1 MPILK
6 RLSLLAWLC
15 AASFISLGQA
25 AEKSSDNKK
34 NDAAFWNSV
43 YAENHVLDVQIS
55 ITRDAW
61 DAMQP
66 QRRERRPGEEGP
78 RVDFGNQF
86 PYAKAK
92 VVIDGLSLPDTGM
105 RFKGNSSYRFASRGL
120 KRPFKIDTNRF
131 VKGQKLHGRTKLN
144 FSNAFID
151 SAFMKEKLGYELYR
165 AAGMPT
171 PGVGWAAVTLT
182 IEGLAEKKPLGIYVI
197 IEQVDDRYIGQNL
210 GKASKGSL
218 LMKPESMDDW
228 RYLGVE
234 PKAYER
240 YNIKVGEKNAD
251 QIRQF
256 AELLKLVEQGSDDEF
271 AREIGKRMDLK
282 QFAGY
287 LAATSILVNID
298 SYIGMPHNYY
308 LVMDKADGRLRMLP
322 WDLNETFGTFTM
334 GRDPET
340 LVNWGIDRPWI
351 SRRRIVER
359 LFATEQ
365 FPKLY
370 RNAVTKLMKNDFTE
384 KKYFARI
391 AEFEKAIAPHV
402 KKDTDGPGSE
412 GLRIG
417 INGDSEGINRAVN
430 RRVLAIKPFI
440 TRRIESV
447 NSQLAGKSEGES
459 IAGREKRRRPPNPP
473 SGQPRVTQ
481 LLPAMDVLDRDKN
494 GEISAREIEEAAARL
509 KSLDRNNDGKLDEV
523 ELRPRPER
531 RPR

>member
-1 MPILK
+1 MSILK

-34 NDAAFWNSV
+34 ADAAFWNSV

-55 ITRDAW
+55 ITREAW
-61 DAMQP
+61 EAMQP
-66 QRRERRPGEEGP
+66 KRPERRQEGGP
-78 RVDFGNQF
+78 RVDFGNEF
-86 PYAKAK
+86 PYAKTDI
-92 VVIDGLSLPDTGM
+92 VIDGQSFNTAGM

-131 VKGQKLHGRTKLN
+131 AKGQKLHGRTKLN
-144 FSNAFID
+144 FSNAFLD
-151 SAFMKEKLGYELYR
+151 SAFMKEKLGYELYH

-171 PGVGWAAVTLT
+171 PGVGWADVTLT
-182 IEGLAEKKPLGIYVI
+182 IEGLAKKKPLGIYVI

-228 RYLGVE
+228 RYLGEE

-251 QIRQF
+251 QIRRF

-271 AREIGKRMDLK
+271 TREIGKRVNLE

-308 LVMDKADGRLRMLP
+308 LLMDKADGKLRMLP

-334 GRDPET
+334 GRSPEM
-340 LVNWGIDRPWI
+340 LVKWDIDRPWI

-391 AEFEKAIAPHV
+391 DEFEKAIAPHV

-417 INGDSEGINRAVN
+417 INGDSDGINRAVN

-447 NSQLAGKSEGES
+447 NSQLAGKSEGEP
-459 IAGREKRRRPPNPP
+459 IAGRDKGRRPPNPP
-473 SGQPRVTQ
+473 DGPPRVTQ

-494 GEISAREIEEAAARL
+494 GEISAREIEQAVARL
-509 KSLDRNNDGKLDEV
+509 KSLDRNSDGKLDEV
-523 ELRPRPER
+523 ELRPSPER

>member
-15 AASFISLGQA
+15 AASFTSLGLA

-34 NDAAFWNSV
+34 ADAAFWNSV

-55 ITRDAW
+55 LSRVAW
-61 DAMQP
+61 EAMQP
-66 QRRERRPGEEGP
+66 KRRERRPGEDGP

-86 PYAKAK
+86 PYAKTK

-131 VKGQKLHGRTKLN
+131 AKGQKLHGRTKLN
-144 FSNAFID
+144 FSNAFLD
-151 SAFMKEKLGYELYR
+151 SAFMKEKLGYELYH

-171 PGVGWAAVTLT
+171 PGVGWADVTLT
-182 IEGLAEKKPLGIYVI
+182 IEGLAKKKPLGIYVI

-228 RYLGVE
+228 RYLGEE

-240 YNIKVGEKNAD
+240 YNIKVGEKNVD
-251 QIRQF
+251 QIRRF
-256 AELLKLVEQGSDDEF
+256 AKLLKLVEQGSDDEF
-271 AREIGKRMDLK
+271 AREIGKRMNLE

-308 LVMDKADGRLRMLP
+308 LLMDKADGRLRMLP

-334 GRDPET
+334 GRSPEM
-340 LVNWGIDRPWI
+340 LAKWDIDRPWI
-351 SRRRIVER
+351 SKRRLSER
-359 LFATEQ
+359 LFETES
-365 FPKLY
+365 FRKRY
-370 RNAVTKLMKNDFTE
+370 RTAVAKLMKEHFTE
-384 KKYFARI
+384 EKLFERI
-391 AEFEKAIAPHV
+391 DTFEKAITPHI
-402 KKDTDGPGSE
+402 KKDKIGKGFS
-412 GLRIG
+412 GMQMG
-417 INGDSEGINRAVN
+417 INGDSNGVNKAVD
-430 RRVLAIKPFI
+430 RRVFAIKPFI
-440 TRRIESV
+440 LQRITSV
-447 NSQLAGKSEGES
+447 NDQLTGKTEGEK
-459 IAGREKRRRPPNPP
+459 IQGRRK
-473 SGQPRVTQ
+473 
-481 LLPAMDVLDRDKN
+481 
-494 GEISAREIEEAAARL
+494 
-509 KSLDRNNDGKLDEV
+509 
-523 ELRPRPER
+523 RPR
-531 RPR
+531 

>member
-15 AASFISLGQA
+15 AASFTSLGLA

-34 NDAAFWNSV
+34 ADAAFWNSV

-55 ITRDAW
+55 ITREAW

-66 QRRERRPGEEGP
+66 QRRERRPGEDGP

-86 PYAKAK
+86 PYAKTK

-131 VKGQKLHGRTKLN
+131 AKGQKLYGRTKLN
-144 FSNAFID
+144 FSNAFLD
-151 SAFMKEKLGYELYR
+151 SAFMKEKLGYELYH

-171 PGVGWAAVTLT
+171 PGVGWADVTLT

-197 IEQVDDRYIGQNL
+197 IEQMDDRYIGQNL

-228 RYLGVE
+228 RYLGEE

-240 YNIKVGEKNAD
+240 YNIKLGEKNTD
-251 QIRQF
+251 QIRRF
-256 AELLKLVEQGSDDEF
+256 AKLLKLVEQGSDDEF
-271 AREIGKRMDLK
+271 AREIGKRMNLE

-308 LVMDKADGRLRMLP
+308 LLMDKADGKLRMLP

-334 GRDPET
+334 GRSPEM
-340 LVNWGIDRPWI
+340 LAKWDIDRPWI
-351 SRRRIVER
+351 SKRRLSER
-359 LFATEQ
+359 LFETES
-365 FPKLY
+365 FRKRY
-370 RNAVTKLMKNDFTE
+370 RTAVAKLMKEHFTE
-384 KKYFARI
+384 EKLFERI
-391 AEFEKAIAPHV
+391 DTFEKAITPHI
-402 KKDTDGPGSE
+402 KKDEIGKGFS
-412 GLRIG
+412 GMQMG
-417 INGDSEGINRAVN
+417 INGDSNGVNMAVD
-430 RRVLAIKPFI
+430 RRVFAIKPFI
-440 TRRIESV
+440 LQRITSV
-447 NSQLAGKSEGES
+447 NDQLTGKTEGEK
-459 IAGREKRRRPPNPP
+459 IQGRRK
-473 SGQPRVTQ
+473 
-481 LLPAMDVLDRDKN
+481 
-494 GEISAREIEEAAARL
+494 
-509 KSLDRNNDGKLDEV
+509 
-523 ELRPRPER
+523 RPR
-531 RPR
+531 

>member
-1 MPILK
+1 MPILN

-34 NDAAFWNSV
+34 ADAAFWNSV

-55 ITRDAW
+55 ITREAW
-61 DAMQP
+61 DSMQP
-66 QRRERRPGEEGP
+66 QRRERRPGEDGP

-86 PYAKAK
+86 PYAKTK

-131 VKGQKLHGRTKLN
+131 VNGQKLHGRTKLN
-144 FSNAFID
+144 FSNAFLD

-165 AAGMPT
+165 AAGLPT
-171 PGVGWAAVTLT
+171 PGVGWASVTLT
-182 IEGLAEKKPLGIYVI
+182 VEGLAKKKPLGIYVI
-197 IEQVDDRYIGQNL
+197 IEQVDDRYIGQKL

-218 LMKPESMDDW
+218 LMKPESVDDW
-228 RYLGVE
+228 RYLGEE

-240 YNIKVGEKNAD
+240 YNIKLGEKNTD

-271 AREIGKRMDLK
+271 AREIGKRMNLE

-308 LVMDKADGRLRMLP
+308 LLMDKADGKLRMLP

-334 GRDPET
+334 GRSPEM
-340 LVNWGIDRPWI
+340 LVKWDIDRPWI
-351 SRRRIVER
+351 SKRRLSER
-359 LFATEQ
+359 LFETES
-365 FPKLY
+365 FLKRY
-370 RNAVTKLMKNDFTE
+370 RTAVAKLMKENFTKE
-384 KKYFARI
+384 KLFERI
-391 AEFEKAIAPHV
+391 DTFEKAITHHI
-402 KKDTDGPGSE
+402 KKDENGK
-412 GLRIG
+412 GLSGMQMG
-417 INGDSEGINRAVN
+417 INGDSNGVNKAVD
-430 RRVLAIKPFI
+430 RRVFAIKPFI
-440 TRRIESV
+440 LQRIISV
-447 NSQLAGKSEGES
+447 NNQLTGKTEGEK
-459 IAGREKRRRPPNPP
+459 IQGRK
-473 SGQPRVTQ
+473 
-481 LLPAMDVLDRDKN
+481 K
-494 GEISAREIEEAAARL
+494 
-509 KSLDRNNDGKLDEV
+509 
-523 ELRPRPER
+523 RPR
-531 RPR
+531 

>member
-1 MPILK
+1 MI
-6 RLSLLAWLC
+6 AWLGI
-15 AASFISLGQA
+15 ALFASLGQA
-25 AEKSSDNKK
+25 AEKEA
-34 NDAAFWNSV
+34 DAAFWNSV

-55 ITRDAW
+55 ITREAW

-66 QRRERRPGEEGP
+66 QRRERRPGEDGP

-151 SAFMKEKLGYELYR
+151 SAFMKEKLGYELYP
-165 AAGMPT
+165 AGLAT
-171 PGVGWAAVTLT
+171 PGVGWANVTLT
-182 IEGLAEKKPLGIYVI
+182 IEGLADKKPLGIYVI
-197 IEQVDDRYIGQNL
+197 IEQVDDRFIGQNL

-228 RYLGVE
+228 RYLGEE

-240 YNIKVGEKNAD
+240 YNIKVGEKNVD
-251 QIRQF
+251 QIRRF

-271 AREIGKRMDLK
+271 TREIGKRMNLE

-308 LVMDKADGRLRMLP
+308 LLMDKADGKLRMLP

-334 GRDPET
+334 GRSPEM
-340 LVNWGIDRPWI
+340 LVKWDIDRPWI
-351 SRRRIVER
+351 SRRRTVER

-370 RNAVTKLMKNDFTE
+370 RNAVTKLMKNNFTE

-391 AEFEKAIAPHV
+391 EEFEKAIAPHV

-417 INGDSEGINRAVN
+417 INGDSDGINRAVN

-447 NSQLAGKSEGES
+447 NSQLTGKSEGEP
-459 IAGREKRRRPPNPP
+459 IAGRDKRRRPPNPP
-473 SGQPRVTQ
+473 DGPPRVTQ

-494 GEISAREIEEAAARL
+494 GEISAREIEEAVARL
-509 KSLDRNNDGKLDEV
+509 RSLDRNNDGKLDEV

>member
-1 MPILK
+1 MPILN

-15 AASFISLGQA
+15 AASFTSLGLA

-34 NDAAFWNSV
+34 ADAAFWNSV

-55 ITRDAW
+55 ITREAW

-66 QRRERRPGEEGP
+66 QRRERRPGEDAP

-86 PYAKAK
+86 PYAKTK

-131 VKGQKLHGRTKLN
+131 AKGQKLHGRTKLN
-144 FSNAFID
+144 FSNAFLD
-151 SAFMKEKLGYELYR
+151 SAFMKEKLGYELYH

-171 PGVGWAAVTLT
+171 PGVGWADVTLT
-182 IEGLAEKKPLGIYVI
+182 IEGLAKKKPLGIYVI

-228 RYLGVE
+228 RYLGEE

-240 YNIKVGEKNAD
+240 YNIKLGEKNVD
-251 QIRQF
+251 QIRRF
-256 AELLKLVEQGSDDEF
+256 AKLLKLVEQGSDDEF
-271 AREIGKRMDLK
+271 AREIGKRMNLE

-308 LVMDKADGRLRMLP
+308 LLMDKADGRLRMLP

-334 GRDPET
+334 GRSPEM
-340 LVNWGIDRPWI
+340 LAKWDIDRPWI
-351 SRRRIVER
+351 SKRRLSER
-359 LFATEQ
+359 LFETES
-365 FPKLY
+365 FRKRY
-370 RNAVTKLMKNDFTE
+370 RTAVAKLMKEHFTE
-384 KKYFARI
+384 EKLFERI
-391 AEFEKAIAPHV
+391 DTFEKAITPHI
-402 KKDTDGPGSE
+402 KKDKIGKGFS
-412 GLRIG
+412 GMQMG
-417 INGDSEGINRAVN
+417 INGDSNGVNKAVD
-430 RRVLAIKPFI
+430 RRVFAIKPFI
-440 TRRIESV
+440 LQRITSV
-447 NSQLAGKSEGES
+447 NDQLTGKTEGEK
-459 IAGREKRRRPPNPP
+459 IQGRRK
-473 SGQPRVTQ
+473 
-481 LLPAMDVLDRDKN
+481 
-494 GEISAREIEEAAARL
+494 
-509 KSLDRNNDGKLDEV
+509 
-523 ELRPRPER
+523 RPR
-531 RPR
+531 

>member
-6 RLSLLAWLC
+6 RLSLLTWLC

-34 NDAAFWNSV
+34 ADAAFWNSV

-55 ITRDAW
+55 ITREAW

-66 QRRERRPGEEGP
+66 QRRERRPGEDGP

-86 PYAKAK
+86 PYAKTK

-131 VKGQKLHGRTKLN
+131 VNGQKLHGRSKLN
-144 FSNAFID
+144 FSNAFLD
-151 SAFMKEKLGYELYR
+151 SAFMKEKLGYELYH
-165 AAGMPT
+165 AAGLPT
-171 PGVGWAAVTLT
+171 PGVGWADITLT
-182 IEGLAEKKPLGIYVI
+182 IEGLAKKKPLGIYVI

-228 RYLGVE
+228 RYLGEE

-240 YNIKVGEKNAD
+240 YNIKLGEKNVD
-251 QIRQF
+251 QIRRF

-271 AREIGKRMDLK
+271 AREIGKRMNLE

-308 LVMDKADGRLRMLP
+308 LLMDKADGKLRMLP

-334 GRDPET
+334 GRSPEM
-340 LVNWGIDRPWI
+340 LVKWDIDRPWI
-351 SRRRIVER
+351 SKRRLSER
-359 LFATEQ
+359 LFETES
-365 FPKLY
+365 FRKRY
-370 RNAVTKLMKNDFTE
+370 RTAVAKLMKEHFTE
-384 KKYFARI
+384 EKLFERI
-391 AEFEKAIAPHV
+391 DTFEKAITPHI
-402 KKDTDGPGSE
+402 KKDEIGKGFS
-412 GLRIG
+412 GMKMG
-417 INGDSEGINRAVN
+417 INGDSNGVNKAVD
-430 RRVLAIKPFI
+430 RRVFAIKPFI
-440 TRRIESV
+440 LQRITSV
-447 NSQLAGKSEGES
+447 NDQLTGKTEGEK
-459 IAGREKRRRPPNPP
+459 IQGRRK
-473 SGQPRVTQ
+473 
-481 LLPAMDVLDRDKN
+481 
-494 GEISAREIEEAAARL
+494 
-509 KSLDRNNDGKLDEV
+509 
-523 ELRPRPER
+523 RPR
-531 RPR
+531 

>member
-1 MPILK
+1 MPILN

-34 NDAAFWNSV
+34 ADAAFWNSV

-55 ITRDAW
+55 LSREAW
-61 DAMQP
+61 EAMQP
-66 QRRERRPGEEGP
+66 KRPERRREGGP
-78 RVDFGNQF
+78 RVHFGNEF
-86 PYAKAK
+86 SYTKADI
-92 VVIDGLSLPDTGM
+92 VIDGQSFGAAGM

-144 FSNAFID
+144 FS
-151 SAFMKEKLGYELYR
+151 K
-165 AAGMPT
+165 
-171 PGVGWAAVTLT
+171 
-182 IEGLAEKKPLGIYVI
+182 KKPLGIYMI

-228 RYLGVE
+228 RYLGEE

-240 YNIKVGEKNAD
+240 YNIKLGEKNVD
-251 QIRQF
+251 QIRRF
-256 AELLKLVEQGSDDEF
+256 AELLKLIEQGSDDEF
-271 AREIGKRMDLK
+271 AREIGKRMDLG

-308 LVMDKADGRLRMLP
+308 LLMDKADGKLRLLP
-322 WDLNETFGTFTM
+322 WDLNETFGTFTL
-334 GRDPET
+334 GRDPGT

-351 SRRRIVER
+351 ANRRVVER
-359 LFATEQ
+359 LFATES

-370 RNAVTKLMKNDFTE
+370 RAALAKLMRNDFTE
-384 KKYFARI
+384 AKLFARI
-391 AEFEKAIAPHV
+391 ATFEQAIAPHMNG
-402 KKDTDGPGSE
+402 DDAE
-412 GLRIG
+412 GLRMG
-417 INGDSEGINRAVN
+417 INGDKRGFNRAVE

-440 TRRIESV
+440 TRRIKSV
-447 NSQLAGKSEGES
+447 NAQLAGKSDGAKIEG
-459 IAGREKRRRPPNPP
+459 RRSR
-473 SGQPRVTQ
+473 
-481 LLPAMDVLDRDKN
+481 
-494 GEISAREIEEAAARL
+494 
-509 KSLDRNNDGKLDEV
+509 
-523 ELRPRPER
+523 
-531 RPR
+531 

>member
-15 AASFISLGQA
+15 AASFTSLGLA

-34 NDAAFWNSV
+34 ADAAFWNSV

-55 ITRDAW
+55 ITREAW
-61 DAMQP
+61 DAIQP
-66 QRRERRPGEEGP
+66 QRRERRPGEDGP

-86 PYAKAK
+86 PYAKTK

-131 VKGQKLHGRTKLN
+131 AKGQKLHGRTKLN
-144 FSNAFID
+144 FSNAFLD
-151 SAFMKEKLGYELYR
+151 SAFMKEKLGYELYH

-171 PGVGWAAVTLT
+171 PGVGWADVTLT
-182 IEGLAEKKPLGIYVI
+182 IEGLAKKKPLGIYVI

-228 RYLGVE
+228 RYLGEE

-240 YNIKVGEKNAD
+240 YNIKLGEKNVD
-251 QIRQF
+251 QIRRF
-256 AELLKLVEQGSDDEF
+256 AKLLKLVEQGSDDEF
-271 AREIGKRMDLK
+271 AREIGKRMNLE

-308 LVMDKADGRLRMLP
+308 LLMDKADGRLRMLP

-334 GRDPET
+334 GRSPEM
-340 LVNWGIDRPWI
+340 LAKWDIDRPWI
-351 SRRRIVER
+351 SKRRLSER
-359 LFATEQ
+359 LFETES
-365 FPKLY
+365 FRKRY
-370 RNAVTKLMKNDFTE
+370 RTAVAKLMKEDFTE
-384 KKYFARI
+384 EKLFERI
-391 AEFEKAIAPHV
+391 DTFEKAITPHI
-402 KKDTDGPGSE
+402 KKDKIGKGFS
-412 GLRIG
+412 GMQMG
-417 INGDSEGINRAVN
+417 INGDSNGVNKAVD
-430 RRVLAIKPFI
+430 RRVFAIKPFI
-440 TRRIESV
+440 LQRITSV
-447 NSQLAGKSEGES
+447 NDQLTGKTEGEK
-459 IAGREKRRRPPNPP
+459 IQGRRK
-473 SGQPRVTQ
+473 
-481 LLPAMDVLDRDKN
+481 
-494 GEISAREIEEAAARL
+494 
-509 KSLDRNNDGKLDEV
+509 
-523 ELRPRPER
+523 RPR
-531 RPR
+531 

>member
-15 AASFISLGQA
+15 AASFTSLGLA

-34 NDAAFWNSV
+34 ADAAFWNSV

-55 ITRDAW
+55 ITREAW

-66 QRRERRPGEEGP
+66 QRRERRPGEDGP

-86 PYAKAK
+86 PYAKTK

-131 VKGQKLHGRTKLN
+131 TKGQKLHGRTKLN
-144 FSNAFID
+144 FSNAFLD
-151 SAFMKEKLGYELYR
+151 SAFMKEKLGYELYH
-165 AAGMPT
+165 AAGLPT
-171 PGVGWAAVTLT
+171 PGVGWADVTLT
-182 IEGLAEKKPLGIYVI
+182 IEGLAKKKPLGIYVI

-228 RYLGVE
+228 RYLGEE

-240 YNIKVGEKNAD
+240 YNIKVGQKNAD

-256 AELLKLVEQGSDDEF
+256 AKLLKLVEQGSDDEF
-271 AREIGKRMDLK
+271 AREIGKRMNLE

-308 LVMDKADGRLRMLP
+308 LLMDKADGRLRMLP

-334 GRDPET
+334 GRSPEM
-340 LVNWGIDRPWI
+340 LAKWDIDRPWI
-351 SRRRIVER
+351 SKRRLSER
-359 LFATEQ
+359 LFETES
-365 FPKLY
+365 FRKRY
-370 RNAVTKLMKNDFTE
+370 RTAVAKLMKEHFTE
-384 KKYFARI
+384 EKLFERI
-391 AEFEKAIAPHV
+391 DTFEKAITPHI
-402 KKDTDGPGSE
+402 KKDEIGKGFS
-412 GLRIG
+412 GMQMG
-417 INGDSEGINRAVN
+417 INGDSNGVNKAVD
-430 RRVLAIKPFI
+430 RRVFAIKPFI
-440 TRRIESV
+440 LQRITSV
-447 NSQLAGKSEGES
+447 NDQLTGKTEGEK
-459 IAGREKRRRPPNPP
+459 IQGRRK
-473 SGQPRVTQ
+473 
-481 LLPAMDVLDRDKN
+481 
-494 GEISAREIEEAAARL
+494 
-509 KSLDRNNDGKLDEV
+509 
-523 ELRPRPER
+523 RPR
-531 RPR
+531 

>member
-1 MPILK
+1 MPILN

-34 NDAAFWNSV
+34 ADAAFWNSV

-55 ITRDAW
+55 ITREAW
-61 DAMQP
+61 EAMQP
-66 QRRERRPGEEGP
+66 KRPERRQEGGP
-78 RVDFGNQF
+78 RVDFGNEF
-86 PYAKAK
+86 SYAKADI
-92 VVIDGLSLPDTGM
+92 VIDGQSFNTAGM

-131 VKGQKLHGRTKLN
+131 AKGQKLHGRTKLN
-144 FSNAFID
+144 FSNAFLD
-151 SAFMKEKLGYELYR
+151 SAFMKEKLGYELYH

-171 PGVGWAAVTLT
+171 PGVGWADVTLT
-182 IEGLAEKKPLGIYVI
+182 IEGLAKKKPLGIYMI

-228 RYLGVE
+228 RYLGEE

-240 YNIKVGEKNAD
+240 YNIKLGEKNVD
-251 QIRQF
+251 QIRRF
-256 AELLKLVEQGSDDEF
+256 AELLNLIEQGSDDEF
-271 AREIGKRMDLK
+271 AREIGKRMDLG

-308 LVMDKADGRLRMLP
+308 LLMDKTDGKLRLLP
-322 WDLNETFGTFTM
+322 WDLNETFGTFTL
-334 GRDPET
+334 GRDPGT

-351 SRRRIVER
+351 ANRRVVER
-359 LFATEQ
+359 LFATES

-370 RNAVTKLMKNDFTE
+370 RAALAKLMRNDFTE
-384 KKYFARI
+384 AKLFARI
-391 AEFEKAIAPHV
+391 ATFEQAIAPHMNG
-402 KKDTDGPGSE
+402 DDAE
-412 GLRIG
+412 GLRMG
-417 INGDSEGINRAVN
+417 INGDKRGFNRAVE

-440 TRRIESV
+440 TRRIKSV
-447 NSQLAGKSEGES
+447 NAQLAGKSDGARIEG
-459 IAGREKRRRPPNPP
+459 RRSR
-473 SGQPRVTQ
+473 
-481 LLPAMDVLDRDKN
+481 
-494 GEISAREIEEAAARL
+494 
-509 KSLDRNNDGKLDEV
+509 
-523 ELRPRPER
+523 
-531 RPR
+531 

>member
-15 AASFISLGQA
+15 AASFTSLGLA

-34 NDAAFWNSV
+34 ADAAFWNSV

-55 ITRDAW
+55 ITREAW

-66 QRRERRPGEEGP
+66 QRRERRPGEDAP

-86 PYAKAK
+86 PYAKTK

-131 VKGQKLHGRTKLN
+131 VNGQKLHGRTKLN
-144 FSNAFID
+144 FSNAFLD

-165 AAGMPT
+165 AAGLPT
-171 PGVGWAAVTLT
+171 PGVGWASVTLT
-182 IEGLAEKKPLGIYVI
+182 VEGLAKKKPLGIYVI
-197 IEQVDDRYIGQNL
+197 IEQVDDRYIGQKL

-218 LMKPESMDDW
+218 LMKPESVDDW
-228 RYLGVE
+228 RYLGEE

-240 YNIKVGEKNAD
+240 YNIKLGEKNTD

-271 AREIGKRMDLK
+271 AREIGKRMNLE

-308 LVMDKADGRLRMLP
+308 LLMDKADGKLRMLP

-334 GRDPET
+334 GRSPEM
-340 LVNWGIDRPWI
+340 LAKWDIDRPWI
-351 SRRRIVER
+351 SKRRLSER
-359 LFATEQ
+359 LFETES
-365 FPKLY
+365 FRKRY
-370 RNAVTKLMKNDFTE
+370 RTAVAKLMKEHFTE
-384 KKYFARI
+384 EKLFERI
-391 AEFEKAIAPHV
+391 DTFEKAITPHI
-402 KKDTDGPGSE
+402 KKDKIGKGFS
-412 GLRIG
+412 GMQMG
-417 INGDSEGINRAVN
+417 INGDSNGVNKAVD
-430 RRVLAIKPFI
+430 RRVFAIKPFI
-440 TRRIESV
+440 LQRIISV
-447 NSQLAGKSEGES
+447 NNQLTGKTEGEK
-459 IAGREKRRRPPNPP
+459 IQGRRK
-473 SGQPRVTQ
+473 
-481 LLPAMDVLDRDKN
+481 
-494 GEISAREIEEAAARL
+494 
-509 KSLDRNNDGKLDEV
+509 
-523 ELRPRPER
+523 RPR
-531 RPR
+531 

>member
-15 AASFISLGQA
+15 AASFTSLGLA

-34 NDAAFWNSV
+34 ADAAFWNSV
-43 YAENHVLDVQIS
+43 YVENHVLDVQIS
-55 ITRDAW
+55 ITREAW

-66 QRRERRPGEEGP
+66 QRRERRPGEDGP
-78 RVDFGNQF
+78 RVDFGYQF
-86 PYAKAK
+86 PYAKTK

-105 RFKGNSSYRFASRGL
+105 RCKGNSSYRFASRGL

-131 VKGQKLHGRTKLN
+131 AKGQKLHGRTKLN
-144 FSNAFID
+144 FSNAFLD
-151 SAFMKEKLGYELYR
+151 SAFMKEKLGYELYH

-171 PGVGWAAVTLT
+171 PGVGWADVTLT

-228 RYLGVE
+228 RYLGEE

-240 YNIKVGEKNAD
+240 YNIKVGEKNVD
-251 QIRQF
+251 QIRRF
-256 AELLKLVEQGSDDEF
+256 AELLELVEQGSDDEF
-271 AREIGKRMDLK
+271 AREIGKRMDL
-282 QFAGY
+282 
-287 LAATSILVNID
+287 
-298 SYIGMPHNYY
+298 
-308 LVMDKADGRLRMLP
+308 
-322 WDLNETFGTFTM
+322 TM
-334 GRDPET
+334 GRSPEM
-340 LVNWGIDRPWI
+340 LVKWDVDRPWI

-417 INGDSEGINRAVN
+417 ITGDSDGINRAVN

-447 NSQLAGKSEGES
+447 NSQLAGKSEGEP

-473 SGQPRVTQ
+473 GGPPRVTQ

-494 GEISAREIEEAAARL
+494 GEISAREIEQAVARL
-509 KSLDRNNDGKLDEV
+509 KSLDRNSDGKLDEV
-523 ELRPRPER
+523 ELRPSPER

>member
-6 RLSLLAWLC
+6 RLSLLAWLY
-15 AASFISLGQA
+15 AASFTSLGLA

-34 NDAAFWNSV
+34 ADAAFWNSV

-55 ITRDAW
+55 ITREAW

-66 QRRERRPGEEGP
+66 QRRERRPGEDAP

-86 PYAKAK
+86 PYAKTK

-131 VKGQKLHGRTKLN
+131 TKGQKLHGRTKLN
-144 FSNAFID
+144 FSNAFLD
-151 SAFMKEKLGYELYR
+151 SAFMKEKLGYELYH

-171 PGVGWAAVTLT
+171 PGVGWADVTLT
-182 IEGLAEKKPLGIYVI
+182 IEGLAKKKPLGIYVI
-197 IEQVDDRYIGQNL
+197 IEQVDDRYIEQNL

-218 LMKPESMDDW
+218 LMKPESVDDW
-228 RYLGVE
+228 RYLGEE

-240 YNIKVGEKNAD
+240 YNIKLGEKNTD

-271 AREIGKRMDLK
+271 AREIGKRMNLE

-308 LVMDKADGRLRMLP
+308 LLMDKADGKLRMLP

-334 GRDPET
+334 GRSPEI
-340 LVNWGIDRPWI
+340 LVKWDIDRPWI
-351 SRRRIVER
+351 SKRRLSER
-359 LFATEQ
+359 LFETES
-365 FPKLY
+365 FRKRY
-370 RNAVTKLMKNDFTE
+370 RTAVAKLMKEHFTE
-384 KKYFARI
+384 EKLFERI
-391 AEFEKAIAPHV
+391 DTFEKAITPHI
-402 KKDTDGPGSE
+402 KKDKIGKGFS
-412 GLRIG
+412 GMQMG
-417 INGDSEGINRAVN
+417 INGDSNGVNKAVD
-430 RRVLAIKPFI
+430 RRVFAIKPFI
-440 TRRIESV
+440 LQRITSV
-447 NSQLAGKSEGES
+447 NDQLTGKTEGEK
-459 IAGREKRRRPPNPP
+459 IQGRRK
-473 SGQPRVTQ
+473 
-481 LLPAMDVLDRDKN
+481 
-494 GEISAREIEEAAARL
+494 
-509 KSLDRNNDGKLDEV
+509 
-523 ELRPRPER
+523 RPR
-531 RPR
+531 

>member
-15 AASFISLGQA
+15 AASFTSLGLA

-34 NDAAFWNSV
+34 ANAAFWNSV

-55 ITRDAW
+55 ITREAW

-66 QRRERRPGEEGP
+66 QRRERRPGEDGP

-86 PYAKAK
+86 PYAKTK
-92 VVIDGLSLPDTGM
+92 VLIDGLSLPDTGM

-131 VKGQKLHGRTKLN
+131 TKGQKLHGRTKLN
-144 FSNAFID
+144 FSNAFLD
-151 SAFMKEKLGYELYR
+151 SAFMKEKLGYELYH

-171 PGVGWAAVTLT
+171 PGVGWADVTLT
-182 IEGLAEKKPLGIYVI
+182 IEGLAKKKPLGIYVI

-228 RYLGVE
+228 RYLGEE

-240 YNIKVGEKNAD
+240 YNIKVGEKNVD
-251 QIRQF
+251 QIRRF
-256 AELLKLVEQGSDDEF
+256 AKLLKLVEQGSDDEF
-271 AREIGKRMDLK
+271 AREIGKRMNLE

-308 LVMDKADGRLRMLP
+308 LLMDKADGRLRMLP

-334 GRDPET
+334 GRSPEM
-340 LVNWGIDRPWI
+340 LAKWDIDRPWI
-351 SRRRIVER
+351 SKRRLSER
-359 LFATEQ
+359 LFETES
-365 FPKLY
+365 FRKRY
-370 RNAVTKLMKNDFTE
+370 RTAVAKLMKEDFTE
-384 KKYFARI
+384 EKLFERI
-391 AEFEKAIAPHV
+391 DTFEKAITPHI
-402 KKDTDGPGSE
+402 KKDKIGKGFS
-412 GLRIG
+412 GMQMG
-417 INGDSEGINRAVN
+417 INGDSNGVNKAVD
-430 RRVLAIKPFI
+430 RRVFAIKPFI
-440 TRRIESV
+440 LQRITSV
-447 NSQLAGKSEGES
+447 NDQLTGKTEGEK
-459 IAGREKRRRPPNPP
+459 IQGRRK
-473 SGQPRVTQ
+473 
-481 LLPAMDVLDRDKN
+481 
-494 GEISAREIEEAAARL
+494 
-509 KSLDRNNDGKLDEV
+509 
-523 ELRPRPER
+523 RPR
-531 RPR
+531 

>member
-6 RLSLLAWLC
+6 RLSLLTWLC
-15 AASFISLGQA
+15 AASFTSLGLA

-34 NDAAFWNSV
+34 ADAAFWNSV

-55 ITRDAW
+55 ITREAW

-66 QRRERRPGEEGP
+66 QRRERRPGEDGP

-86 PYAKAK
+86 PYAKTK

-131 VKGQKLHGRTKLN
+131 AKGQKLHGRTKLN
-144 FSNAFID
+144 FSNAFLD
-151 SAFMKEKLGYELYR
+151 SAFMKEKLGYELYH

-171 PGVGWAAVTLT
+171 PGVGWADVTLT
-182 IEGLAEKKPLGIYVI
+182 IEGLAKKKPLGIYVI

-228 RYLGVE
+228 RYLGEE

-240 YNIKVGEKNAD
+240 YNIKLGEKNVD
-251 QIRQF
+251 QIRRF
-256 AELLKLVEQGSDDEF
+256 AKLLKLVEQGSDDEF
-271 AREIGKRMDLK
+271 AREIGKRMNLE

-308 LVMDKADGRLRMLP
+308 LLMDKADGRLRMLP

-334 GRDPET
+334 GRSPEM
-340 LVNWGIDRPWI
+340 LAKWDIDRPWI
-351 SRRRIVER
+351 SKRRLSER
-359 LFATEQ
+359 LFETES
-365 FPKLY
+365 FRKRY
-370 RNAVTKLMKNDFTE
+370 RTAVAKLMKEHFTE
-384 KKYFARI
+384 EKLFERI
-391 AEFEKAIAPHV
+391 DTFEKAITPHI
-402 KKDTDGPGSE
+402 KKDEIGKGFS
-412 GLRIG
+412 GMQMG
-417 INGDSEGINRAVN
+417 INGDSNGVNKAVD
-430 RRVLAIKPFI
+430 RRVFAIKPFI
-440 TRRIESV
+440 LQRITSV
-447 NSQLAGKSEGES
+447 NDQLTGKTEGEK
-459 IAGREKRRRPPNPP
+459 IQGRK
-473 SGQPRVTQ
+473 
-481 LLPAMDVLDRDKN
+481 K
-494 GEISAREIEEAAARL
+494 
-509 KSLDRNNDGKLDEV
+509 
-523 ELRPRPER
+523 RPR
-531 RPR
+531 

>member
-15 AASFISLGQA
+15 AASFTSLGLA
-25 AEKSSDNKK
+25 AEKKA
-34 NDAAFWNSV
+34 DAAFWNSV

-55 ITRDAW
+55 ITREAW

-66 QRRERRPGEEGP
+66 QRRERRPGEDGP

-86 PYAKAK
+86 PYAKTK

-131 VKGQKLHGRTKLN
+131 VNGQKLHGRTKLN
-144 FSNAFID
+144 FSNAFLD

-165 AAGMPT
+165 AAGLPT
-171 PGVGWAAVTLT
+171 PGVGWASVTLT
-182 IEGLAEKKPLGIYVI
+182 VEGLAKKKPLGIYVI
-197 IEQVDDRYIGQNL
+197 IEQVDDRYIGQKL

-218 LMKPESMDDW
+218 LMKPESVDDW
-228 RYLGVE
+228 RYLGEE

-240 YNIKVGEKNAD
+240 YNIKLGEKNTD

-271 AREIGKRMDLK
+271 AREIGKRMNLE

-308 LVMDKADGRLRMLP
+308 LLMDKADGKLRMLP

-334 GRDPET
+334 GRSPEM
-340 LVNWGIDRPWI
+340 LVKWDIDRPWI
-351 SRRRIVER
+351 SKRRLSER
-359 LFATEQ
+359 LFETES
-365 FPKLY
+365 FLKRY
-370 RNAVTKLMKNDFTE
+370 RTAVAKLMKENFTKE
-384 KKYFARI
+384 KLFERI
-391 AEFEKAIAPHV
+391 DTFEKAITHHI
-402 KKDTDGPGSE
+402 KKDENGK
-412 GLRIG
+412 GLSGMQMG
-417 INGDSEGINRAVN
+417 INGDSNGVNKAVD
-430 RRVLAIKPFI
+430 RRVFAIKPFI
-440 TRRIESV
+440 LQRIISV
-447 NSQLAGKSEGES
+447 NNQLTGKTEGEK
-459 IAGREKRRRPPNPP
+459 IQGRK
-473 SGQPRVTQ
+473 
-481 LLPAMDVLDRDKN
+481 K
-494 GEISAREIEEAAARL
+494 
-509 KSLDRNNDGKLDEV
+509 
-523 ELRPRPER
+523 RPR
-531 RPR
+531 